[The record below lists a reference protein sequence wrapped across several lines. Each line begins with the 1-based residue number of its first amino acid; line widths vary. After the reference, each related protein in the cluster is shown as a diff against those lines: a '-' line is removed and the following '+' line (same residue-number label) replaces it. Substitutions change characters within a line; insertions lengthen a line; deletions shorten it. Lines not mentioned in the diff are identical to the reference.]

1 MMRQPPLTRFRLDG
15 LTLVID
21 LDRRLKVL
29 ASAPFRGGLVRARYL
44 LNHQVPANP
53 IERAALR
60 RDCRGCYPAGYLKQL
75 AAEMGTKGDAV
86 ALMTAVPLKQ
96 CVALRAASEDLW
108 VEAWI
113 TVGVTNAVRA
123 GDPATAGRGAGA
135 KPGTI
140 NIILVTNA
148 RLPVSAMVGAVQVI
162 TESKTAALLEA
173 RVPASSG
180 SGATGTG
187 TDAVVVACG
196 AGRKGPQLR
205 YSGTHTT
212 LGELIG
218 SLVAHGVREGLKRS
232 KRRPLRRPA

>member
-1 MMRQPPLTRFRLDG
+1 MRQLLLTHFRLDG

-21 LDRRLKVL
+21 LEKRLKVL

-53 IERAALR
+53 VKRAALR

-75 AAEMGTKGDAV
+75 AADLGTKGDAV

-96 CVALRAASEDLW
+96 YVALRAVSEDLW

-123 GDPATAGRGAGA
+123 GDPATAGLGAGA

-148 RLPVSAMVGAVQVI
+148 RLPASAMVGAVQVI

-173 RVPASSG
+173 RVPTSSG
-180 SGATGTG
+180 RSGATGTG
-187 TDAVVVACG
+187 TDAVVIACG

-205 YSGTHTT
+205 YSGTHTK

-218 SLVAHGVREGLKRS
+218 SLVTHGVREGLKRS
-232 KRRPLRRPA
+232 KRRPFRRSA